1 MHIGGDAAA
10 SVAQALAADR
20 FVVSC
25 QADRGDA
32 DEHAGYGSHSGFV
45 NAVKTAAHELVE
57 ERFLLKVDADADIS
71 AAEASNV
78 LQ

>member
-1 MHIGGDAAA
+1 M
-10 SVAQALAADR
+10 
-20 FVVSC
+20 
-25 QADRGDA
+25 
-32 DEHAGYGSHSGFV
+32 
-45 NAVKTAAHELVE
+45 KTAAEELVA

>member
-1 MHIGGDAAA
+1 VADGDPRP
-10 SVAQALAADR
+10 SLQEL
-20 FVVSC
+20 
-25 QADRGDA
+25 
-32 DEHAGYGSHSGFV
+32 YGSHAGFV
-45 NAVKTAAHELVE
+45 TAVKRAAHELVE